1 MGLVKLGT
9 IAIDGTKVKANAS
22 RHKAMS
28 YERMQQAE
36 AELKAQID
44 ALLQRATRSRRGRGE
59 RARTGHPGRDRAA
72 RGCGW
77 KAIAAARQRL
87 EQRQRDADI
96 ERGRSDD
103 DDRKPR
109 DEDGNPKGGRY
120 KREFGV
126 PEAKAQDNFTDPDSR
141 IMKRA
146 GGGLRRRA
154 TTRRR
159 RWTTR
164 RTSSWPPS

>member
-9 IAIDGTKVKANAS
+9 IAVDGTKIKANAS

-28 YERMQQAE
+28 YERMLKAE
-36 AELKAQID
+36 AELKAQIE
-44 ALLQRATRSRRGRGE
+44 ALLDKRQGGRRGREE
-59 RARTGHPGRDRAA
+59 RARAGHPGRDRAA
-72 RGCGW
+72 EVRLQ
-77 KAIAAARQRL
+77 AIAEARKRL
-87 EQRQRDADI
+87 EQRQREADI
-96 ERGRSDD
+96 ERGRSED
-103 DDRKPR
+103 DDRSPR
-109 DEDGNPKGGRY
+109 GKDGKPKGGRY

-126 PEAKAQDNFTDPDSR
+126 PEDKAQDNFTDPDSR

-146 GGGLRRRA
+146 GGGFDAA